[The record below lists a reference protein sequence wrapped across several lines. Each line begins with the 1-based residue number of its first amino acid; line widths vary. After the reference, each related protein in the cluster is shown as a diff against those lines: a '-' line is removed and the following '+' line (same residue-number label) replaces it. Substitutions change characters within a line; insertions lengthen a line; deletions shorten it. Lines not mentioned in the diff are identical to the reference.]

1 MDEASSPGICLVTLL
16 PSFWEIALVVCGVSN
31 TPWTQLVMWAVKCPC
46 SRSNN
51 QTRLRLPNS
60 EMWGLDSPG
69 SHCWHCFQAL
79 CSSTISS
86 AWKKKTR
93 KHCGKGDRNFSNPV
107 HSALWLLRYTAAD
120 CYSSQS
126 WGHEWGFCL
135 ESVQRRA
142 EAGSYRASRGNH
154 RGKTCL
160 KGEIKNS
167 LGRECVYMWHDMYL
181 LSWSAELLPKQSW
194 KLSENGGFF

>member
-1 MDEASSPGICLVTLL
+1 MESQIHHGLSSWCGQWNVPAAEVTIRRGWGCQIQRCEDLTLQGPTAGIA
-16 PSFWEIALVVCGVSN
+16 F
-31 TPWTQLVMWAVKCPC
+31 KPC
-46 SRSNN
+46 VPP
-51 QTRLRLPNS
+51 QYHQH
-60 EMWGLDSPG
+60 E
-69 SHCWHCFQAL
+69 
-79 CSSTISS
+79 
-86 AWKKKTR
+86 KKPTR
-93 KHCGKGDRNFSNPV
+93 KHCGKGDRSFSNPV